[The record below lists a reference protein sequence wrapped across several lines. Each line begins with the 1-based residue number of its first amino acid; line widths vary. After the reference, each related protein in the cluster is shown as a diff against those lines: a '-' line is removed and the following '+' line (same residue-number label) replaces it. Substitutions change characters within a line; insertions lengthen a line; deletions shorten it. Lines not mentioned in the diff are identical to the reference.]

1 MLASVQKINLVM
13 SFWVNLLG
21 WNSLALAKRPNIFA
35 LSLQRRIIPKALVL
49 QYLLM
54 KV

>member
-21 WNSLALAKRPNIFA
+21 WNSLALAKRPHFFF
-35 LSLQRRIIPKALVL
+35 LSLQKTIIPRALVP
-49 QYLLM
+49 QYLLLE
-54 KV
+54 V